1 MPSLRQLD
9 RSGRQP
15 TPQPPACRAC
25 GSKMRLVR
33 INPSGPSYTNLDSCL
48 RLRPLRRDHQQFG
61 DALRMIG
68 PPSGRYIDPWR

>member
-15 TPQPPACRAC
+15 RQPSPQPPACRAC
-25 GSKMRLVR
+25 GSKIEACEDQSERGELHQSRLV
-33 INPSGPSYTNLDSCL
+33 DL

-61 DALRMIG
+61 GALRMIDY
-68 PPSGRYIDPWR
+68 RV